1 MPKQEQ
7 EEAQPFKVALSTKFV
22 VTSITASCAVAF
34 GMGRLAKMTLTT
46 PTAVAS
52 IKKDPAQID
61 MPTPIAPKG
70 KEVPETIYTAK
81 NFDTRKSATIFSQWL
96 QQDPEDWN
104 NVPEPINERLNETY
118 EEDDEEHLPAGQHL
132 LVDIDNIEADFLD
145 SEERLAT
152 AMVDLVN
159 GSGLTLLSYH
169 CHGMVPSGV
178 SCAGVLLESHVSF
191 HTWPAEGV
199 ITLDLFTCGC
209 TSLLDSMK
217 IIENLFA
224 IPRNGPDGDQPTVLW
239 AYKRR
244 GFKDQISD
252 LPHNKPGSP
261 RDTFAYP
268 IGIHGQDYK
277 KDVASAE
284 IAPNKF
290 AYVYD
295 YIQRPHQ
302 DTALY
307 MKSISNDG
315 SYESKNP
322 ELFSPNRLFYYNGVF
337 KSSSL
342 GNAEAFESMVHPAMM
357 AHPDP
362 KKVLV
367 YGSATG
373 AALREVL
380 KHTTVTEVTMVGVD
394 TTLMQFARQYLPS
407 WNDCS
412 NFGLAKNC
420 FDDARV
426 KFVDS
431 VTPSSKFDVV
441 VVDTDFFEGVHDQE
455 FLKGLVTLLSEQ
467 GVTVFHVT
475 KDRPADMARVLPKGS
490 KAFILDTKRTDFMTE
505 LESAG
510 FGQTKEYKEKQ
521 VGFAEP
527 RNHVVAFKG
536 GALNWGLNEAQIN
549 RELVRRTAVTTSG
562 VSALKFFDGAKMTTY
577 SRFSN
582 GKGGLD
588 CISSPTEQVC
598 ANRAGIER
606 QESSNNTGGDK
617 QCGGSPQMPAC
628 KHAEYLQHVTAAAAT
643 VSSST

>member
-1 MPKQEQ
+1 MPQQK

-22 VTSITASCAVAF
+22 VSSITASCALAF
-34 GMGRLAKMTLTT
+34 GMGRMAKMSLTT
-46 PTAVAS
+46 PITMPR
-52 IKKDPAQID
+52 KNEAQID
-61 MPTPIAPKG
+61 MPTPIALKG
-70 KEVPETIYTAK
+70 KEIPETIYTAK

-96 QQDPEDWN
+96 QQDPDSVG
-104 NVPEPINERLNETY
+104 NVPEPINERLNETHDD
-118 EEDDEEHLPAGQHL
+118 EDEEEHLPAGQHL
-132 LVDIDNIEADFLD
+132 LVDIDGIEADFLN

-159 GSGLTLLSYH
+159 DSGLTLLSYH
-169 CHGMVPSGV
+169 CHGLSPAGV

-217 IIENLFA
+217 LIERLFA

-268 IGIHGQDYK
+268 IGIHGMDYK

-284 IAPNKF
+284 LAPNKH

-302 DTALY
+302 NTASY

-342 GNAEAFESMVHPAMM
+342 GNSEAFESFVHPAMM

-362 KKVLV
+362 KEVLI

-380 KHTTVTEVTMVGVD
+380 KHNTVTSVTMVRVD
-394 TTLMQFARQYLPS
+394 SGLMEFARQYLPS

-426 KFVDS
+426 KFVDA
-431 VTPSSKFDVV
+431 VAPGSKFDVI
-441 VVDTDFFEGVHDQE
+441 VVDTDFFDGVHNQE
-455 FLKGLVTLLSEQ
+455 YLEGLVTSLSEQ
-467 GVTVFHVT
+467 GVAAFHVT
-475 KDRPADMARVLPKGS
+475 KDRPADMAMVLPHGS
-490 KAFILDTKRTDFMTE
+490 KASALDTKRTDFMTE
-505 LESAG
+505 LEGAG
-510 FGQTKEYKEKQ
+510 FAETKQYNEKQ
-521 VGFAEP
+521 VGFPEP
-527 RNHVVAFKG
+527 RNYVVAFKG

-549 RELVRRTAVTTSG
+549 REIVRRTAVTTVG
-562 VSALKFFDGAKMTTY
+562 VSSLQFIDGAKMATY
-577 SRFSN
+577 SQFAN

-588 CISSPTEQVC
+588 CSTSSPSEQVC
-598 ANRAGIER
+598 ANSGAAYEPRDT
-606 QESSNNTGGDK
+606 NNTGGDK
-617 QCGGSPQMPAC
+617 QCGGSPEMPAC
-628 KHAEYLQHVTAAAAT
+628 KHAEYLQQHVAAT
-643 VSSST
+643 VVVS